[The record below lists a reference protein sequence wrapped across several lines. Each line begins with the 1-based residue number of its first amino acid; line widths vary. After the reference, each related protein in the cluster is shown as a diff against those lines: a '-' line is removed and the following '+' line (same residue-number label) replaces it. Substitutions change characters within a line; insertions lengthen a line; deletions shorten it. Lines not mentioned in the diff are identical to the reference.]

1 MVADAHPRPAGSAVS
16 DRDRPKALRCAVY
29 CRVSSDDRLEQDF
42 NSLHN
47 QRGCGEAY
55 IKSQN
60 WICLPEAYDDPG
72 FTGANTD
79 RPALQRLLADIQA
92 GGIDC
97 VIVQRVDRLTRSLMD
112 FHRIIEL
119 FDRHGVC
126 FVSATQPISSANS
139 MGRLMLN
146 VLLSFAQFER
156 ELISD
161 RTKDKLLGARR
172 KGKWTGGRPILG
184 YNLVAGTGGSRL
196 VINPDEAERVR
207 EIFQMYLDSRAGLTT
222 VVTECSRRGWTTK
235 AWTTKAGMPHGGKP
249 LDKNQLYALLR
260 NVVYAGLVRHHE
272 DVYPG
277 EHEAIISRDIFDAV
291 QAKMKT
297 NGRTGGSHVRNT
309 SGALLKGLVR
319 CGACQC
325 AMTHTFASRAGS
337 NGKAGRR
344 YRYYSC
350 QRALKHGH
358 DACPEPSVPAG
369 DLEGFVI
376 DTLRETLTGPAA
388 VHAVAERAMAILAET
403 GGRRV
408 VDPDEV
414 IGAAETFDPVWE
426 SMTQGEKEA
435 LVRALVHEVVFD
447 GVKGTVSVT
456 FAEGV
461 HA

>member
-1 MVADAHPRPAGSAVS
+1 MVADALPKPAGSAVS

-29 CRVSSDDRLEQDF
+29 CRKSTEDGLEQDF
-42 NSLHN
+42 NSLDN
-47 QRGCGEAY
+47 QRDCGEAY
-55 IKSQN
+55 IKSQG
-60 WICLPEAYDDPG
+60 WTCLPETYDDG
-72 FTGANTD
+72 GYSGANTD

-97 VIVQRVDRLTRSLMD
+97 VVVQRVDRLTRSLMD
-112 FHRIIEL
+112 FHKIIEL

-161 RTKDKLLGARR
+161 RTKDKIAGARR
-172 KGKWTGGRPILG
+172 KGKWVGGRPVLG
-184 YNLVAGTGGSRL
+184 YDLVPGTGGSRL
-196 VINPDEAERVR
+196 VINPDEAQRVR
-207 EIFQMYLDSRAGLTT
+207 AIFRMYLDSRSGLTS

-235 AWTTKAGMPHGGKP
+235 AWTTKAGVPHGGKP

-272 DVYPG
+272 DTFAG
-277 EHEAIISRDIFDAV
+277 EHEPIIDRDAFDAV
-291 QAKMKT
+291 QQKLKT

-309 SGALLKGLVR
+309 SGALLKGLAR

-325 AMTHTFASRAGS
+325 AMTHTFATRPGTSGRAT
-337 NGKAGRR
+337 RR
-344 YRYYSC
+344 YRYYTCSN
-350 QRALKHGH
+350 ALKHGH

-376 DTLRETLTGPAA
+376 DTLRETLTGSAA
-388 VHAVAERAMAILAET
+388 VRAVAEQAMSILAET

-414 IGAAETFDPVWE
+414 VGAAETFDPVWQ

-447 GVKGTVSVT
+447 GPKGTVSVT